1 MMGLCRS
8 CGSPIGLLR
17 DFCSDKCKA
26 DFQLKELI
34 ATQRVRIIE
43 RAHNSALQEKVN
55 KSALDVQAGGNH
67 YKKCKIQ
74 PIEYIQANNLDY
86 IQGNIIKYATRY
98 KDKGG
103 KEDLEKIKHYC
114 DLAIEAM
121 EKSDAKDAGQ
131 LD

>member
-1 MMGLCRS
+1 MIGLCRN
-8 CGSPIGLLR
+8 CGKQLGLLK
-17 DFCSDKCKA
+17 DFCSVACLDEYK
-26 DFQLKELI
+26 
-34 ATQRVRIIE
+34 QRGVSLVQAKR
-43 RAHNSALQEKVN
+43 
-55 KSALDVQAGGNH
+55 ALDVQTGGNH